1 MNRFLTRLLLLFAGL
16 MLFVIGAALPSGE
29 PL

>member
-1 MNRFLTRLLLLFAGL
+1 MNRFLTQALLLFAGL

-29 PL
+29 SL